1 MPKLAIK
8 VDLKFDAGPM
18 SSHDSKSSMVKI
30 LSSAKLKKMITE
42 ADVNDF
48 SLSVAFLHP
57 EHWYPIVGFE
67 MDKKLLKTGGIFEF
81 LIDEKTSKA
90 TVSVK
95 GTLFSA
101 PMRSGVAPYIQ
112 KMGKNAD
119 LRLVAFNY
127 KGGEWKGFTAPI
139 AGQKEDDFK
148 NWIEIKD
155 WQIK

>member
-1 MPKLAIK
+1 MPKLAIN

-18 SSHDSKSSMVKI
+18 SSHDKKSSIVKV
-30 LSSAKLKKMITE
+30 LSTAKLSKMITD

-48 SLSVAFLHP
+48 SLSVAFLDP

-67 MDKKLLKTGGIFEF
+67 MNKKLLKKGGIFDF

-90 TVSVK
+90 TVTVK
-95 GTLFSA
+95 GTLLSA

-127 KGGEWKGFTAPI
+127 KGGEWSGFTAPI
-139 AGQKEDDFK
+139 SGQKEKDYK
-148 NWIEIKD
+148 SWIEIKD